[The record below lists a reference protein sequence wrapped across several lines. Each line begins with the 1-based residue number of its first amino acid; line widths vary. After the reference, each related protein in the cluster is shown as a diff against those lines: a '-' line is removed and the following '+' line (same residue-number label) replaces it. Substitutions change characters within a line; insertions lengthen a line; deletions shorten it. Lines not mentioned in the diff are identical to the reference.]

1 MAEFAYKGRSSSG
14 EMVKGKLFGSSVDAI
29 AGRLMTL
36 GITPVEIRDVK
47 TSSNLMAMD
56 ITKFFGGGQPTS
68 KDLILFCR
76 QMHTITRTGLPLL
89 RGLTGLM
96 QTTHN
101 EVLKNALTDIIGGLE
116 SGRQLAN
123 TLQAHP
129 KIFSKLFV
137 SLVEIGEATGTL
149 DVAFQRL
156 YEYLSMDEDVR
167 SRVKAAVRY
176 PIFVLIA
183 VGIAL
188 GIITVFVIPNFEPIF
203 RALGDDIPMPTR
215 IILAVSDFVVNSWML
230 MIGLGI
236 ATYFGISTYINTEAG
251 RLNWD
256 RLKLRVPA
264 TGVIVRNA
272 ALSRITRSLAV
283 SLDAGLPINETL
295 RTVSD
300 SIGNAWLGNK
310 MAGLSEGIERG
321 ASLSTTAAT
330 TGLFTPLILQ
340 MMALG
345 EETGALPELMVEVS
359 DYYKREVDYDLE
371 NLSAALEPI
380 LIVLVGGIV
389 LILALG
395 VFLPMWDMV
404 GKAKAG

>member
-56 ITKFFGGGQPTS
+56 IATLFGGGQPTS

-101 EVLKNALTDIIGGLE
+101 EVLKDALADIIGGLE

-149 DVAFQRL
+149 DVAFERL

-215 IILAVSDFVVNSWML
+215 IILAASDFVVNSWML

-256 RLKLRVPA
+256 WLKLRVPA

-321 ASLSTTAAT
+321 ASLSTTAAA